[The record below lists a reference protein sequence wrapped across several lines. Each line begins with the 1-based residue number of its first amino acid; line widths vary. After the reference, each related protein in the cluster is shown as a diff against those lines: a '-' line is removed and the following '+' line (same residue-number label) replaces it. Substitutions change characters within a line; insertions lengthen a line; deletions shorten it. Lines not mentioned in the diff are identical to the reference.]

1 MSSRFGSPRNSATCT
16 PRSGARC
23 ATRSRPPAR
32 REPVVS
38 PEVAE
43 RIAGAA
49 PEVES
54 ESEEQILARA
64 RGQARRTAIRTW
76 SLRAALV
83 VLWLGSWEL
92 TATLWIDPFVFS
104 KPSLIWSRLVEWF
117 TQGTQFGS
125 IWLQIFTTVEEAVLG
140 FVIGSVAG
148 VVLGVL
154 LGRNHYWA
162 QVLAPFIKAL
172 NAVPRIVLAVLF
184 LVWFGMG
191 LQSKVATVIVLVFF
205 AVFFN
210 AFTGARE
217 VDGNVI
223 DNARILGASR
233 WQVLSQI
240 VLPSATTWILSSL
253 HTAFGFALIGAVV
266 GEYAGA
272 SKGLGLLISNAQG
285 TFDSAGIYA
294 GMIIITVVALV
305 AESAIGFAEGRLL
318 KWRPAQGTSAH
329 EV

>member
-1 MSSRFGSPRNSATCT
+1 MSPDTLT
-16 PRSGARC
+16 
-23 ATRSRPPAR
+23 T
-32 REPVVS
+32 VD
-38 PEVAE
+38 
-43 RIAGAA
+43 A
-49 PEVES
+49 PQVEA

-64 RGQARRTAIRTW
+64 RGAARRALIRTW
-76 SLRAALV
+76 GLRAVLV
-83 VLWLGSWEL
+83 VLWLGAWEL
-92 TATLWIDPFVFS
+92 TASLWIDPFFYS
-104 KPSLIWSRLVEWF
+104 KPSLIWQRIVEWF
-117 TQGTQFGS
+117 TEGTQFGS
-125 IWLQIFTTVEEAVLG
+125 IWLQLFTTVEEAVLG
-140 FVIGSVAG
+140 FVIGAVAG

-154 LGRNHYWA
+154 LGRSRYWA
-162 QVLAPFIKAL
+162 EVLAPFIKAL
-172 NAVPRIVLAVLF
+172 NAVPRIVLASLF
-184 LVWFGMG
+184 IIWFGLG
-191 LQSKVATVIVLVFF
+191 LESKVATVVVLTFF

-223 DNARILGASR
+223 NNARILGASR

-285 TFDSAGIYA
+285 TFDAAGIYA
-294 GMIIITVVALV
+294 GMIIITVVALL
-305 AESAIGFAEGRLL
+305 AEWGIGFAEGRLL
-318 KWRPAQGTSAH
+318 KWRPPLVTSAR

>member
-1 MSSRFGSPRNSATCT
+1 MSHDVIDQIDT
-16 PRSGARC
+16 
-23 ATRSRPPAR
+23 
-32 REPVVS
+32 
-38 PEVAE
+38 
-43 RIAGAA
+43 AA
-49 PEVES
+49 PEVEA
-54 ESEEQILARA
+54 ESEAQILARV
-64 RGQARRTAIRTW
+64 RGQARRSALRTW
-76 SLRAALV
+76 GLRAALV

-92 TATLWIDPFVFS
+92 TATLWIDPFVYS
-104 KPSLIWSRLVEWF
+104 KPSRIWDRLVEWF

-125 IWLQIFTTVEEAVLG
+125 IWLQLFTTVEEAVLG

-154 LGRNHYWA
+154 LGRSRYWA
-162 QVLAPFIKAL
+162 EVLAPFIKAL
-172 NAVPRIVLAVLF
+172 NAVPRIVLASLF
-184 LVWFGMG
+184 IIWFGFG
-191 LQSKVATVIVLVFF
+191 LESKVATVVVLTFF

-223 DNARILGASR
+223 NNARILGAGR

-272 SKGLGLLISNAQG
+272 AKGLGLLISNAQN

-294 GMIIITVVALV
+294 GMIIITVVALLAEWGIGV
-305 AESAIGFAEGRLL
+305 AENRLL
-318 KWRPAQGTSAH
+318 KWRPSQAQSAR

>member
-1 MSSRFGSPRNSATCT
+1 MSPDTIA
-16 PRSGARC
+16 
-23 ATRSRPPAR
+23 
-32 REPVVS
+32 
-38 PEVAE
+38 
-43 RIAGAA
+43 RIATAA
-49 PEVES
+49 PEVEA

-64 RGQARRTAIRTW
+64 RGQARRSALRTW
-76 SLRAALV
+76 GLRAVLV

-92 TATLWIDPFVFS
+92 TATLWIDPFVYS
-104 KPSLIWSRLVEWF
+104 KPSRIWDRLVEWF
-117 TQGTQFGS
+117 SQGTQFGS

-154 LGRNHYWA
+154 LGRSRYWA
-162 QVLAPFIKAL
+162 EVLAPFIKAL
-172 NAVPRIVLAVLF
+172 NAVPRIVLASLF
-184 LVWFGMG
+184 IIWFGLG
-191 LQSKVATVIVLVFF
+191 LESKVATVVVLTFF

-223 DNARILGASR
+223 DNARILGAGR

-272 SKGLGLLISNAQG
+272 SKGLGLLISNAQN
-285 TFDSAGIYA
+285 TFDAAGIYA
-294 GMIIITVVALV
+294 GMIIITVVALL
-305 AESAIGFAEGRLL
+305 AEWGIGAAENRLL
-318 KWRPAQGTSAH
+318 KWRPSQAQSAR